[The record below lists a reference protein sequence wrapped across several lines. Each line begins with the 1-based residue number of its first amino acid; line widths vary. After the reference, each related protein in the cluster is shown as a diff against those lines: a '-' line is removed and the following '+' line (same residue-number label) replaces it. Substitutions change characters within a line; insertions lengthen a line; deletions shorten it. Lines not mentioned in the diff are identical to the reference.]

1 MLIYNFNHMR
11 NCTIVI
17 YLIKAKYETNKFI
30 FFWGGGDGGGGDEAI
45 CIIKAKYETN
55 KIYVIKVKY
64 KLLFIA
70 NL

>member
-1 MLIYNFNHMR
+1 MKLTNF
-11 NCTIVI
+11 
-17 YLIKAKYETNKFI
+17 
-30 FFWGGGDGGGGDEAI
+30 FFLGGGGGGGEGGGGDEAI
-45 CIIKAKYETN
+45 CIIKVKYETN